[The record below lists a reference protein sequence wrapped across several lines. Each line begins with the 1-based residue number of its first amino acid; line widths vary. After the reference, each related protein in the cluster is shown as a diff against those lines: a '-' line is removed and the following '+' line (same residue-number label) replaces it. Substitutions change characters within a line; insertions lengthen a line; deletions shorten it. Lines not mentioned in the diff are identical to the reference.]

1 MKCDELKRHHINEV
15 MDMHNLTRGE
25 MGYSVVYYADDVDKA
40 IAELK
45 DQVKFC
51 SDYELAARKDIK
63 EMRGQYQMLK
73 QFGHYKLSPV
83 PGHMINH
90 EMRQYVSYNVV
101 CMIIN
106 HLESETKKLKAEIE
120 SLKASHYAESVDA
133 GMRERRLRRALWLA
147 RAERADDK
155 ARIFYFAETCGVK
168 LNIDGYSNKEKG
180 HTRMCTARDWR
191 ITWLK
196 VERKCRAKA
205 EGYK

>member
-133 GMRERRLRRALWLA
+133 GMRERRLRRALY
-147 RAERADDK
+147 K
-155 ARIFYFAETCGVK
+155 ACANWAKAYRYPSFRK
-168 LNIDGYSNKEKG
+168 
-180 HTRMCTARDWR
+180 M
-191 ITWLK
+191 
-196 VERKCRAKA
+196 ERKCRAKA